1 MGDPRKNR
9 RKFQTPMHPWQR
21 ARIES
26 EKEIVKQFG
35 IKRKN
40 EIWKMDSSLKSF
52 LKRAKTVI
60 ALRTEQSEVEKKQL
74 LDRLTKLGLLKTGDA
89 RVENVL
95 NLTLKDVMDRRLQTI
110 LVRKQIAKS
119 MLQSRQFIAHGIVAI
134 GERKITSPSYL
145 VAVDEEP
152 NIRLLKV
159 INLSNEPKEK
169 KEPVAAPAV
178 AEVKAK

>member
-9 RKFQTPMHPWQR
+9 RKYQTPMHPWQR

-35 IKRKN
+35 VKRKN

-74 LDRLTKLGLLKTGDA
+74 LDRLTKLGLLKGDA

-95 NLTLKDVMDRRLQTI
+95 NLTLEDVMDRRLQTI
-110 LVRKQIAKS
+110 LVKKQIAKS
-119 MLQSRQFIAHGIVAI
+119 MLQARQFITHGIIAI
-134 GERKITSPSYL
+134 GERKVTSPSYL

-152 NIRLLKV
+152 NIRILKV
-159 INLSNEPKEK
+159 INLNNEPKK
-169 KEPVAAPAV
+169 KEEPAV
-178 AEVKAK
+178 AETKAQ